1 MSKDEIFSFLKE
13 SLVEMFEIDES
24 KITPESLIYED
35 LEVDS
40 IDAIDLMLHIKKKTG
55 YQMEASDFKSVKT
68 LWDIVEVV
76 FNQMQTKQDENR

>member
-13 SLVEMFEIDES
+13 SLIEMFEIDES

>member
-13 SLVEMFEIDES
+13 SLVEMFEIDEN

>member
-1 MSKDEIFSFLKE
+1 MSKDEIFAFLKE
-13 SLVEMFEIDES
+13 SLVEMFEIDGS